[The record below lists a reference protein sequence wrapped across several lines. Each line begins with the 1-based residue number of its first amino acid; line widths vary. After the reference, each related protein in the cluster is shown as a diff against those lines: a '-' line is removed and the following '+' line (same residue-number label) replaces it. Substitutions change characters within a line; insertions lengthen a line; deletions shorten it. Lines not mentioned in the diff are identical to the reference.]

1 MIHMRTFTK
10 QENDNMSFLVNHSI
24 NFTIVQITATGLKK
38 SILDATA
45 PMRTFFYEN
54 GIHDYSK
61 QKQGKLY
68 KVKVPTYIMDD
79 TKQIETFTS
88 MYRPLTKK
96 GDPRLWVYNLGN
108 FTEADDIHAIS
119 FFEEH
124 LIIVNI
130 TKVDIEKCYKSAIL
144 TPLKELIGA
153 AYEEHTLVSEELLG
167 IFKGLS
173 GQWFESEVKADT
185 GIGRTIESMLG
196 ISQNSYTGPDYKGI
210 ELKSHRDK
218 RSSKK
223 NVLFTQTPQWD
234 LSTLKSGREIVKKYG
249 YDCGDGRLT
258 YQNTV
263 QCQQANSQGLVLSID
278 KLAELLELQYSGER
292 HEDIVVWRMQKLHK
306 RLVEKHHETFWIE
319 VENEIYDNKEFF
331 RYKSIEYTRN
341 PVVSQFDVLLE
352 SAMITIDLLLSRPSG
367 HGDTYSFKIKK
378 KGMPMLFPESCI
390 YNLLHL

>member
-1 MIHMRTFTK
+1 MRTFTK